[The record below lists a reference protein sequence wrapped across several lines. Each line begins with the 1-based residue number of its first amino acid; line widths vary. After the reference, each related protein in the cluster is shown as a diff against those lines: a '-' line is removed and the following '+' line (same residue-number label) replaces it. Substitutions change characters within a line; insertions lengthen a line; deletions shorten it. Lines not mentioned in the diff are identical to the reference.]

1 MTREGGSQSLE
12 AVKWTRQGEGR
23 LHGGSRV
30 HKRLWGEFCEGGIGG
45 IFMGDANSLL
55 GRRRKGGGGGGGSA
69 EPVAHGARGY
79 LVHAQRMGA
88 RARSGGEC
96 DTRAVHAC

>member
-55 GRRRKGGGGGGGSA
+55 GRRRKGGG
-69 EPVAHGARGY
+69 RGVVRPSQWHME
-79 LVHAQRMGA
+79 LSSA
-88 RARSGGEC
+88 RAADGSPSMERW
-96 DTRAVHAC
+96 